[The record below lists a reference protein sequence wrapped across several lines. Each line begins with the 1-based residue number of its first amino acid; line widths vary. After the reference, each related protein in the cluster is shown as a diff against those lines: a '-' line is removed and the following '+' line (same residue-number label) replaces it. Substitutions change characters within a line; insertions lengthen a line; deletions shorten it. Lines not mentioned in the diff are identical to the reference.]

1 MSPPPATDRALRW
14 LFGIQLLS
22 MGAMEMSGPFW
33 PLHLGTMATMSPQQL
48 AWASGAVYA
57 GPMIMAMCLTP
68 LWGRLADRRGHK
80 PMLLRALLALAAT
93 QLWVALAD
101 SIASLIL
108 ARLVQGALAGFIAAS
123 QAYGATLV
131 AREGRSRLMARLQV
145 STALGSIIG
154 PLAGGLLFD
163 HVGFGALNLAAA
175 LVCTSCAFMALVALP
190 VVPAQLPQLPGPRSG
205 GTAVSALPSAWAGLL
220 VAIMLMQAGKM
231 TPQVFFG
238 VYAEQVLQVPGWI
251 TGLCYG
257 ATALG
262 ILVGA
267 PYWGKRF
274 EARAD
279 RHVLANAEAVTWAC
293 AAIVMVQALS
303 SDLKLF
309 LAMRFLWGICLGA
322 LLPVF
327 YALLSR
333 QAPADQQGR
342 ALGWGNSAAKAGAL
356 AGFAIGSAA
365 LAWLPPAN
373 LFWPVVAT
381 YVIAAIGLR
390 FLRHAQRSGHSR
402 FFNQPESQ

>member
-1 MSPPPATDRALRW
+1 MSPPPATEQALRW

-33 PLHLGTMATMSPQQL
+33 PLYLRTMATLSPQQL

-57 GPMIMAMCLTP
+57 GPMIMAMCFTP

-80 PMLLRALLALAAT
+80 PMLLRALLALAGT

-101 SIASLIL
+101 SITSLIL

-131 AREGRSRLMARLQV
+131 VREGRSRLMARLQV
-145 STALGSIIG
+145 ATALGSIMG

-163 HVGFGALNLAAA
+163 HVGFSALNLVAA
-175 LVCTSCAFMALVALP
+175 LVCTGCAFTALIALP
-190 VVPAQLPQLPGPRSG
+190 AVPAQLPSRQP
-205 GTAVSALPSAWAGLL
+205 AEKVVSALPSAWAGLL
-220 VAIMLMQAGKM
+220 LAIMLMQTGKM
-231 TPQVFFG
+231 APQVFFG
-238 VYAEQVLQVPGWI
+238 VYAEQVLHIPGWI

-262 ILVGA
+262 ILVAA

-274 EARAD
+274 EARPD

-293 AAIVMVQALS
+293 AIIVMMQALS